1 MTCRAGAGDAAGG
14 AVASASA
21 AAAASPFAAP
31 PPIARDW
38 LGAGRLAGPGP
49 KEMAMAR
56 LASGSMG
63 RATASIGGME
73 GADAATGCDGSMMVG
88 A

>member
-1 MTCRAGAGDAAGG
+1 MTCRAGAREAAGG

-31 PPIARDW
+31 PPIACEW
-38 LGAGRLAGPGP
+38 LGAGRLAGQ
-49 KEMAMAR
+49 KEMAMSMSV
-56 LASGSMG
+56 LVSMSMG
-63 RATASIGGME
+63 EATAVIGGME
-73 GADAATGCDGSMMVG
+73 GADTATWSDGSMMVG